1 MGVDA
6 GHVEVRPFVGLAV
19 GIDAARGQHASWLG
33 IPGPPVPTYS
43 CHSALVSPRQVEGT
57 GRGAA
62 CGGRWRW
69 RGSPAS
75 WSRQL

>member
-6 GHVEVRPFVGLAV
+6 GHVEVGPFMGPAV

-43 CHSALVSPRQVEGT
+43 CHSALVRVCPAEVQATVDQG
-57 GRGAA
+57 GAV
-62 CGGRWRW
+62 
-69 RGSPAS
+69 
-75 WSRQL
+75 